1 MEKKIVLVTG
11 AGRGIGRAAARVLAG
26 PDRLVYVHYSSS
38 SNGAEELVAELGAQG
53 FGARA
58 IRADLADPE
67 EVLALIS
74 KILEEE
80 GRLDILVNNAGITR
94 DQLMVRMSAEDFDQV
109 MAVNLKAPF
118 LLMREAARSMMRKRS
133 GRIINM
139 ASVVGL
145 TGNAGQA
152 NYAASKAALI
162 AMTRSLAAELGSR
175 GVTVNAVA
183 PGFIETDMTA
193 CLAAGV
199 RDRYLETIPL
209 RRTGQPEEV
218 AALVA
223 FLASEEA
230 AYITGQVIS
239 VDGGLHRG

>member
-1 MEKKIVLVTG
+1 
-11 AGRGIGRAAARVLAG
+11 
-26 PDRLVYVHYSSS
+26 
-38 SNGAEELVAELGAQG
+38 
-53 FGARA
+53 
-58 IRADLADPE
+58 
-67 EVLALIS
+67 
-74 KILEEE
+74 
-80 GRLDILVNNAGITR
+80 
-94 DQLMVRMSAEDFDQV
+94 MVRMSAEDFDQV
-109 MAVNLKAPF
+109 MAVNQKAPF